1 MMEAQCRWGTGGQML
16 LRALAKV
23 VMCQAVE
30 EPFCFL
36 PGPLQ

>member
-1 MMEAQCRWGTGGQML
+1 MGHGWVDAAESG
-16 LRALAKV
+16 KV